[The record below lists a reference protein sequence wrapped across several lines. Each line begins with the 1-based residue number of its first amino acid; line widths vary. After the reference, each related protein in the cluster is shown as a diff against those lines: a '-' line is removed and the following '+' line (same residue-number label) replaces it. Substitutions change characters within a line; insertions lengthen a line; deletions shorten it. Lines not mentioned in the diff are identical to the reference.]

1 MAEKCLKDIFN
12 ELKIDPDALGVTVYN
27 DILKILLGFM
37 DSGRGTAIKL
47 IAVEFIS
54 DLLIVIGIESKS
66 VDDKK
71 LSPNDIFYKIEG
83 FCLEEKL
90 DSSLKIA
97 LISQYPKV
105 IAAVLLILS
114 NEDDRKRHFLKKIL

>member
-1 MAEKCLKDIFN
+1 M
-12 ELKIDPDALGVTVYN
+12 KIDPDALGVTVYN

-37 DSGRGTAIKL
+37 DSARATAIKL

-54 DLLIVIGIESKS
+54 DLLLVIGHESKR

-71 LSPNDIFYKIEG
+71 IISGDLFFKVDG
-83 FCLEEKL
+83 FSLEEKL